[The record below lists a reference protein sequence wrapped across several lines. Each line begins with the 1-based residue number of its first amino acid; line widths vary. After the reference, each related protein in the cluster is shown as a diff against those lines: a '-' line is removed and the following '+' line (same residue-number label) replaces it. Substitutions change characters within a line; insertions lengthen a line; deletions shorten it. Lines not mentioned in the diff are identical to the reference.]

1 MHPSLANISAKNK
14 SLLMFGQNS
23 LRTLLNDDYQTFC
36 VVELDS
42 NGQNWIS
49 RKIKV
54 IATFTFHID
63 VYIWSILIP
72 YTYNL
77 T

>member
-1 MHPSLANISAKNK
+1 MHPPLANISAKNK

-42 NGQNWIS
+42 NGQNRIS
-49 RKIKV
+49 RKAKAIV
-54 IATFTFHID
+54 IFIF
-63 VYIWSILIP
+63 YIHEYILFILI
-72 YTYNL
+72 TYKHNL
-77 T
+77 D